1 MQYLIKSIIKVIKKS
16 FFIKK
21 ENVDKKFALKKKK
34 MNCEEVKQKISIR
47 IVLESFNLFPVKENR
62 KTAFY
67 FALDREEKI
76 PSLSVNFVKNK
87 AFDFGTGKRYDVIS
101 IVQQMNQCSVS
112 EALKYLEKFD
122 FSVKNEIQNEETKQ
136 YKEYKI
142 LNVLEIQ
149 HPALIQ
155 YLKSRKVYEQKD
167 LVKEIE
173 YDLNG
178 KKYFGVGFFNNSGG
192 VEIRNKYSKICLGK
206 KDVTLIKN
214 KLNISNEI
222 LIFEGFFDYL
232 TFRNL
237 EKKENLSSDYLILNS
252 TAMLFKVEEKLKK
265 YNKISMFLDN
275 DSNGEFVKSKIQ
287 NQYKNVEDCSLIYR
301 CFKDLNEWGC
311 LRIKK

>member
-1 MQYLIKSIIKVIKKS
+1 
-16 FFIKK
+16 
-21 ENVDKKFALKKKK
+21 
-34 MNCEEVKQKISIR
+34 MNCEEVKEKISIR
-47 IVLESFNLFPVKENR
+47 MVLESVNLFPVKENR

-76 PSLSVNFVKNK
+76 PSLSVDFVKNK
-87 AFDFGTGKRYDVIS
+87 AFDFGTGKSYDVIS

-122 FSVKNEIQNEETKQ
+122 FSIHNEFQNEGTKQ

-142 LNVLEIQ
+142 LNVREIQ

-155 YLKSRKVYEQKD
+155 YLKSRKVYEQKE

-173 YDLNG
+173 YELNG

-206 KDVTLIKN
+206 KDVTLLKN
-214 KLNISNEI
+214 ELNSFNEI

-232 TFRNL
+232 TFKNL
-237 EKKENLSSDYLILNS
+237 EKNENSNSDYIILNS
-252 TAMLFKVEEKLKK
+252 TSMLFKVEETLKK
-265 YNKISMFLDN
+265 YDKISLFLDN
-275 DSNGEFVKSKIQ
+275 DKNGNATKKAILKKYE
-287 NQYKNVEDCSLIYR
+287 NVEDCSLIYQK
-301 CFKDLNEWGC
+301 FKDLNEWFC
-311 LRIKK
+311 NDDCKSF

>member
-1 MQYLIKSIIKVIKKS
+1 M
-16 FFIKK
+16 
-21 ENVDKKFALKKKK
+21 DKKFALKKKK
-34 MNCEEVKQKISIR
+34 MNCEEVKQKVNIR
-47 IVLESFNLFPVKENR
+47 TVLESFNLFPVKENR

-237 EKKENLSSDYLILNS
+237 VKKENLSSDYLILNS

-311 LRIKK
+311 TQ